1 MLTSKVNDVLFNDTE
16 VGTACTACTVTL
28 QLAVFPFA
36 VFTVIV
42 AVPTCFAVTLPLPS
56 TVATLVFELLQVHF
70 LFAAFDGY
78 TVALRFE
85 VFPVSS
91 VKVVLLRATEVGV
104 ISSETGAVE
113 NSKLFAFAY

>member
-1 MLTSKVNDVLFNDTE
+1 MFHEILIPPVVFARP
-16 VGTACTACTVTL
+16 VICGAGRFTVTL
-28 QLAVFPFA
+28 QVAVFPFE

-42 AVPTCFAVTLPLPS
+42 AVPAFLAVTLPLLS

-85 VFPVSS
+85 VLQMSS
-91 VKVVLLRATEVGV
+91 VKVVLLRATEVG
-104 ISSETGAVE
+104 TTC
-113 NSKLFAFAY
+113 N

>member
-16 VGTACTACTVTL
+16 VGTACTVTL

-42 AVPTCFAVTLPLPS
+42 AVPTCFAVTLPLLS

-113 NSKLFAFAY
+113 NLKLFAFAY

>member
-1 MLTSKVNDVLFNDTE
+1 MFARPVICGAGRF
-16 VGTACTACTVTL
+16 TVTL
-28 QLAVFPFA
+28 QVAVLPFE

-42 AVPTCFAVTLPLPS
+42 AVPAFLAVTLPLLS

-91 VKVVLLRATEVGV
+91 VKVVLLRATEVGTTCNCTKLK
-104 ISSETGAVE
+104 SLFRAYLSAAVP
-113 NSKLFAFAY
+113 L